1 MQGGLKMTEKLLFE
15 LYKDTRTLSNNR
27 KRKRIQLQFPQV
39 DMGNLHRRVVNYQV
53 KKYGQSL
60 N

>member
-1 MQGGLKMTEKLLFE
+1 MTEKLLFE

-27 KRKRIQLQFPQV
+27 KRRRIQLQFPEV
-39 DMGNLHRRVVNYQV
+39 DMSNLHREIVNYQV

-60 N
+60 S

>member
-1 MQGGLKMTEKLLFE
+1 MTEKLLFE

-27 KRKRIQLQFPQV
+27 KRKVIQLQFPDV
-39 DMGNLHRRVVNYQV
+39 NMSKLHREVVNYQV

-60 N
+60 S